1 MCGLCTSTTT
11 TVKLSVPPHFHHVH
25 CAVAVSTLFTYG
37 QKLCGQF
44 DADTPPPLWPC
55 LPQVVVGDRVI
66 LMPVRAQQPLHLS
79 KQSISSAESINEVN
93 ALTESAPTC
102 WRICLFMEGKED
114 KEDFLKAV
122 GSVGCVV

>member
-1 MCGLCTSTTT
+1 
-11 TVKLSVPPHFHHVH
+11 
-25 CAVAVSTLFTYG
+25 
-37 QKLCGQF
+37 
-44 DADTPPPLWPC
+44 
-55 LPQVVVGDRVI
+55 
-66 LMPVRAQQPLHLS
+66 MPVRAQQPLHLS

-122 GSVGCVV
+122 GSIGGVVCRVGGWCLKGVI

>member
-1 MCGLCTSTTT
+1 M
-11 TVKLSVPPHFHHVH
+11 
-25 CAVAVSTLFTYG
+25 STLFTYG
-37 QKLCGQF
+37 QKLCGQL
-44 DADTPPPLWPC
+44 DADAPPPLLPC

-79 KQSISSAESINEVN
+79 RQSISSAESINEVN

-122 GSVGCVV
+122 GSVGVCCVQGVCVGCVVCRVGVWCLKAVI